1 LATLALVGLATRE
14 LAALLTLV
22 SVVLL
27 MLVWVAPATKES
39 VGRNMTVLVDQRIEA
54 LEVQRT
60 MVLVALLT
68 RG

>member
-1 LATLALVGLATRE
+1 MGLATRE